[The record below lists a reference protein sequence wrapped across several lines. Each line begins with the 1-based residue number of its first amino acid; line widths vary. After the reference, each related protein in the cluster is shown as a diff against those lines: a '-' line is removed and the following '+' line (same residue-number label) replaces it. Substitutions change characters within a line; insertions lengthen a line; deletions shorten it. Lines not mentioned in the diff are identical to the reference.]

1 VAKKKKYNPPKTSEE
16 ESIKFREHINMINEK
31 IKAISSKYRKWWDK
45 ETKTWKKGF
54 KHGGKDG

>member
-1 VAKKKKYNPPKTSEE
+1 MAKKKKYNAPKTSEE
-16 ESIKFREHINMINEK
+16 ELIKFREHINMINEK
-31 IKAISSKYRKWWDK
+31 TKAISAKDRKWWDK